1 MPYCFTIDGQTLED
15 QTVTVRERDTLRQ
28 ERINIDQVT
37 AYLAQ
42 RIGGGGRFADRVPY
56 RESRRAL

>member
-15 QTVTVRERDTLRQ
+15 QTVTVRERDTLSQ
-28 ERINIDQVT
+28 ELINIDQVT

-42 RIGGGGRFADRVPY
+42 RIGGG
-56 RESRRAL
+56 